1 MRRGQILAAA
11 AAAGLVVLG
20 CHKDR
25 SEATAAAVRAAV
37 AATKPPAGIPAS
49 RWRVVQAVYGD
60 RAAAPLW
67 LEGGRPTDRARE
79 LVQALCH
86 ADAQGLR
93 PRDYDLA
100 GLERDL
106 AAADAK
112 DPTPAA
118 LAALDV
124 RLTALFLD
132 YGGDLLAGRLDPRAV
147 DTGWYIKDRR
157 RGIDSTL
164 RVAAAGKTFRDMIA
178 PLAPTQRDYADLVD
192 WLARYRQIAE
202 RGGWPVVPGKGPI
215 RPGDRGPRVAALRA
229 RLAAS
234 GDLDSAA
241 ARAGAAPYDRA
252 LAQAVARF
260 RDRHGLAPDSGV
272 PAAAEAVVD
281 AATLAELNVPAAA
294 RVRQIELNL
303 ERLRW
308 LPHEFGSRYVLVNI
322 PDYELHAYDGGKEVL
337 AMRVIV
343 GKQYENATPVFA
355 DTMSYVVFHPRW
367 NVPHDIVAN
376 EIIPKMQADAHWAA
390 EHGYEIVDPKQD
402 TVVDPG
408 SIDWKGVDTAN
419 FAFGVR
425 QKPGPDNSLGRIKFM
440 FPNSFDIYLH
450 DTPAKQLFDRRVRDF
465 SHGCVRVEEPERLA
479 QYVFAGDPEW
489 SAERI
494 HQALVEDTAT
504 VQAKVPRRLPVYL
517 VYLTAFSRNGTL
529 EFRDDPY
536 GADRRALARMGEVAA
551 DSATRGRC
559 ARLLERMRR

>member
-1 MRRGQILAAA
+1 MRRWRWLGAAL
-11 AAAGLVVLG
+11 AAGLVVLG
-20 CHKDR
+20 CHKDD
-25 SEATAAAVRAAV
+25 TAAATVALRSAV
-37 AATKPPAGIPAS
+37 AAKPPPRGVPAAH
-49 RWRVVQAVYGD
+49 WRVVRTIYAD

-67 LEGGRPTDRARE
+67 LDGDRPSDRARE

-100 GLERDL
+100 ALERAL
-106 AAADAK
+106 AAAEAK
-112 DPTPAA
+112 DHGPAA
-118 LAALDV
+118 LAELDL
-124 RLTALFLD
+124 RLTALFVD

-147 DTGWYIKDRR
+147 DSGWYIKDRR
-157 RGIDSTL
+157 RSVDSTL
-164 RVAAAGKTFRDMIA
+164 RVAAQAPTFAKMLT
-178 PLAPTQRDYADLVD
+178 PLAPGRRDYADLVD
-192 WLARYRQIAE
+192 WLARYRRIAE
-202 RGGWPVVPGKGPI
+202 AGGWPAIPGKGPI

-229 RLAAS
+229 RLAAT

-241 ARAGAAPYDRA
+241 VTAGAAPYDRT
-252 LAQAVARF
+252 LAAAVARF
-260 RDRHGLAPDSGV
+260 RARHGLGAEG
-272 PAAAEAVVD
+272 AAGGIVD
-281 AATLAELNVPAAA
+281 AATLAALDVPAES

-308 LPHEFGSRYVLVNI
+308 LPHDFGPRYVLVNI
-322 PDYELHAYDGGKEVL
+322 PDYQLHAYDGGKEVL
-337 AMRVIV
+337 TMRVIV

-367 NVPHDIVAN
+367 NVPRSIVAN
-376 EIIPKMQADAHWAA
+376 EIIPKMQADVRWAA
-390 EHGYEIVDPKQD
+390 EHGYEIVDPKRD

-408 SIDWKGVDTAN
+408 SIDWKGVDTAT

-450 DTPAKQLFDRRVRDF
+450 DTPAKQLFDRRERDF

-479 QYVFAGDPEW
+479 QYVFAGDPAW
-489 SAERI
+489 SAGKI
-494 HQALVEDTAT
+494 HAALVEDTAT
-504 VQAKVPRRLPVYL
+504 VQAKVPQRLPVYL

-536 GADRRALARMGEVAA
+536 GADRRALARLGRVEA
-551 DSATRGRC
+551 DTATRSRC
-559 ARLLERMRR
+559 ARLLERLKR